1 MEQQTVRQ
9 LEGVVALLNDATMSG
24 SRAISGAQAEIAAVP
39 YAVLKRLPGIGA
51 VAAVIERSQVTITRG
66 VYWSIRTISG
76 VTTVAATVAV
86 REIARRS
93 PEQ

>member
-9 LEGVVALLNDATMSG
+9 LEGVVELVNDAMTSG
-24 SRAISGAQAEIAAVP
+24 SRAIGGAHAEIAAVP
-39 YAVLKRLPGIGA
+39 YAVLKPLPGIGR

-76 VTTVAATVAV
+76 VTTVAATAAV
-86 REIARRS
+86 RAIARRT